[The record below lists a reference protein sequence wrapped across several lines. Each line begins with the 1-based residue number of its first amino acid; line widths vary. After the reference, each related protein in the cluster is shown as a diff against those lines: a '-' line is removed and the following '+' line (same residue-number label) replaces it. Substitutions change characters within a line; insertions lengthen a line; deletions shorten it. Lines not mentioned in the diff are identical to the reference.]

1 MSIYRFRQIEITFY
15 IVGIILTFMTYVLV
29 FHWYGDHF
37 SSRYLLTGRLICYL
51 SHSCKYSWPAQII
64 FSLISIF
71 LTMYCTLRFSAIY
84 CDRWEQKFTCFSSIP
99 PRAVMSNGVNE
110 PWSTSR
116 IRASSFLFTLIYF
129 VCFSEF
135 LISIPPNH
143 WVEYPT
149 LYQIMPAGPKSRT
162 L

>member
-1 MSIYRFRQIEITFY
+1 MSIYRFRQFEITFY

-37 SSRYLLTGRLICYL
+37 PSRYLSTGRLICYL

-84 CDRWEQKFTCFSSIP
+84 CDRREQNLLASLPFHQELLWATGWMNHDLPLGFAHRLFYSRSFISYALVSSWFPYRWI
-99 PRAVMSNGVNE
+99 
-110 PWSTSR
+110 
-116 IRASSFLFTLIYF
+116 IRLNTLPYI
-129 VCFSEF
+129 
-135 LISIPPNH
+135 
-143 WVEYPT
+143 
-149 LYQIMPAGPKSRT
+149 K
-162 L
+162 